1 MTEML
6 AVEPDF
12 DTLRFCPYHGD
23 FIRLAD
29 CRIVATSTA
38 TRFTPGFIMS
48 ANPGAL
54 GKAAD
59 STSDSRAIVV
69 SEVDGKRRFQL
80 APPPKRP
87 QIQQKRFRRT
97 ESPRLPSA
105 VELSGNMT
113 ARPARACPKCQHPL
127 PASIDSRDP
136 MSVSLVGHSG
146 ASKTTT
152 LVALWDQLKSLGPGA
167 IGMTEFQVTEATALR
182 MYNDVVGEYLDG
194 GNVEQTSAVEKHP
207 PFEFL
212 AAPGPDGQPVNLL
225 LHDVAGEQLVEMD
238 VRLDMAPAVLWS
250 DVVVFF
256 YNPEAA
262 PALKLVSSKAGQSV
276 VLDGVRNDLAGR
288 PREQRIPPLV
298 MLLCKADLVP
308 TPPDGQPLQYDD
320 EEQIRSIIRRLGD
333 GDVVSAAQRWP
344 TVHWRAISAQPNDH
358 RPRGV
363 VEAFRLIAGL
373 VCEST

>member
-12 DTLRFCPYHGD
+12 DTLRFCPYHGE

-38 TRFTPGFIMS
+38 SRFTPGFNVS

-54 GKAAD
+54 GEQAGAPD
-59 STSDSRAIVV
+59 NRTILV
-69 SEVDGKRRFQL
+69 SEVDGRKRFQL
-80 APPPKRP
+80 APPPRRP
-87 QIQQKRFRRT
+87 VVQQKRFRRT

-105 VELSGNMT
+105 VELSGDVT
-113 ARPARACPKCQHPL
+113 ARPARACPRCKHPL

-167 IGMTEFQVTEATALR
+167 IGMTEFQITEATALR
-182 MYNDVVGEYLDG
+182 MYNDVVGDYLDG
-194 GNVEQTSAVEKHP
+194 GSVKETSEHDKHP

-225 LHDVAGEQLVEMD
+225 LHDVAGEQLVRMD
-238 VRLDMAPAVLWS
+238 ARLDMAPAVLWS

-262 PALKLVSSKAGQSV
+262 AALKLVSSKAGQSV
-276 VLDGVRNDLAGR
+276 VLDGVRNDLADR

-308 TPPDGQPLQYDD
+308 PTDGQPLRYDD

-358 RPRGV
+358 QPRGV